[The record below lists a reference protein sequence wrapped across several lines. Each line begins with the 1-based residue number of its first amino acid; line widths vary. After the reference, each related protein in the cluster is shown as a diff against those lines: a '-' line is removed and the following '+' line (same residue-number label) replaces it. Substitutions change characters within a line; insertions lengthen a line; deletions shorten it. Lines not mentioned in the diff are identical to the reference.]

1 MAVLVFSLWRAWSDQ
16 CARRPG
22 VAFYIKA
29 GISSWWLRDQEN
41 PWGGV
46 WSRYTLASLSASS
59 IPSRIQWP
67 LTLCSLLPLYLSCIC
82 MHIPHLICCSSL
94 YSHLVS
100 GPGIYLAGKLEVR
113 QCCVEQKCE
122 I

>member
-67 LTLCSLLPLYLSCIC
+67 LFPTFVHSFASVSFL
-82 MHIPHLICCSSL
+82 HLHAHTSFDL
-94 YSHLVS
+94 
-100 GPGIYLAGKLEVR
+100 
-113 QCCVEQKCE
+113 
-122 I
+122 